1 MFGTKSQK
9 KRFFDTFPKQIYSDH
24 ISWWT
29 VLSLCIHMTRLY
41 YLRDFL
47 TITVCAVCLEEED
60 YVIRKY
66 TAWAMRWDDFIQGGV
81 FYWFTGLLV
90 STVKKTLCISSIEMI
105 YLTRQQTV
113 TKYSTRLTSIRA
125 NTFFF
130 FKINIRKR
138 HQDQNLFLNEY

>member
-1 MFGTKSQK
+1 
-9 KRFFDTFPKQIYSDH
+9 
-24 ISWWT
+24 
-29 VLSLCIHMTRLY
+29 MTRLY

-90 STVKKTLCISSIEMI
+90 STRCPKKTHF
-105 YLTRQQTV
+105 QNVVGATV
-113 TKYSTRLTSIRA
+113 
-125 NTFFF
+125 
-130 FKINIRKR
+130 
-138 HQDQNLFLNEY
+138 HWLNHHLPAPLVSEIDFMVVSY